1 VLRITYQLTCAPG
14 EHPRDKAQDI
24 ALEQT
29 AELPLDTVAGDVAAR
44 LIGAVETVEPLEGGR
59 WGTVI
64 AYDDEAAGADV
75 LQLVNL
81 MFGGI
86 SMKSGILITDLEL
99 SPALLAALPG
109 PAFGIQGL
117 RALCG
122 VARRPLLCTAIKP
135 MGLSAARLADLA
147 YHFARGGLDVVK
159 DDHGVTSQP
168 SAPFPERVARC
179 QEAVAR
185 ANAET
190 GGQALYFPN
199 VTGTAPQLA
208 ERLETARAAGCRG
221 VLVSPLLQGLD
232 AVRAM
237 AGASGLAILSHP
249 TLAGVFF
256 HPDHG
261 ISPGVLFGKLYRLI
275 GADGVIYPNP
285 GGRFQLAEAAA
296 RAINAN
302 LRAEWGALRPA
313 LPVPGGGMD
322 AARVPHWAEQYG
334 PDTMFLVGSSLYAQ
348 GDVESAARRLRET
361 VERLIWRPAPAPPSP
376 RPAA

>member
-1 VLRITYQLTCAPG
+1 MLRITYQLTCAPH
-14 EHPRDKAQDI
+14 EEPHAKAEDI

-29 AELPLDTVAGDVAAR
+29 AEMPRNTVAGDVAAR
-44 LIGAVETVEPLEGGR
+44 LIGTVEMVERLDGDR
-59 WGTVI
+59 WSAVI

-86 SMKSGILITDLEL
+86 SMKSGIGITDLEL
-99 SPALLAALPG
+99 SPAWLAALPG
-109 PAFGIQGL
+109 PAYGIAGL

-122 VARRPLLCTAIKP
+122 VPRRPLLCTAIKP
-135 MGLSAARLADLA
+135 MGLSAGRLADLA

-159 DDHGVTSQP
+159 DDHGVTSQA
-168 SAPFPERVARC
+168 SAPFAERVGRC

-190 GGQALYFPN
+190 GGRALYFPN
-199 VTGTAPQLA
+199 VTGTAPQLE

-237 AGASGLAILSHP
+237 AVSSGLAILSHP

-256 HPDHG
+256 HGDHG

-285 GGRFQLAEAAA
+285 GGRFQMSDGAA
-296 RAINAN
+296 RAINEN
-302 LRAEWGALRPA
+302 LRAPWGGLRPA
-313 LPVPGGGMD
+313 MPVPGGGMD
-322 AARVPHWAEQYG
+322 AARVPHWADLYG

-348 GDVESAARRLRET
+348 GDVERAARRLRET